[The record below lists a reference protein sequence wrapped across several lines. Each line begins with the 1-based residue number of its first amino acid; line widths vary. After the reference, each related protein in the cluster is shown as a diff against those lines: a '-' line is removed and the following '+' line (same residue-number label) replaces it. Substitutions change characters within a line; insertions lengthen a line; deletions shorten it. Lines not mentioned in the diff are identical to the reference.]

1 MADITDIKSI
11 LYTEK
16 SLSLQES
23 GVLVVQTSTRVTK
36 NQLKEVFREYFG
48 VVPVKINSL
57 RQDGKVKRCPR
68 RKSDSGT
75 QKFYG
80 QRSSYK
86 KFYVKIP
93 EGAKIDSL
101 TA

>member
-23 GVLVVQTSTRVTK
+23 GVLVVQTSTKVTK
-36 NQLKEVFREYFG
+36 NQLKQVFIDYFG
-48 VVPVKINSL
+48 VIPLRINSL
-57 RQDGKVKRCPR
+57 RQEGKVKRFKGR
-68 RKSDSGT
+68 V
-75 QKFYG
+75 G
-80 QRSSYK
+80 QRNSYK
-86 KFYVKIP
+86 KFYVKIT

>member
-1 MADITDIKSI
+1 M
-11 LYTEK
+11 
-16 SLSLQES
+16 
-23 GVLVVQTSTRVTK
+23 
-36 NQLKEVFREYFG
+36 
-48 VVPVKINSL
+48 KINSL
-57 RQDGKVKRCPR
+57 RQDGKVKRSIKR
-68 RKSDSGT
+68 GSNGS

>member
-23 GVLVVQTSTRVTK
+23 GVLVVQTSIKVSK
-36 NQLKEVFREYFG
+36 NQLKQVFREYFG
-48 VVPVKINSL
+48 FVPERINSL
-57 RQDGKVKRCPR
+57 RQNGKSKRFKGR
-68 RKSDSGT
+68 EGKRA
-75 QKFYG
+75 
-80 QRSSYK
+80 SYK
-86 KFYVKIP
+86 KFYVKMP

-101 TA
+101 AV